1 MRSTLVRLGAIALCL
16 ALLAAACGD
25 DSVDADPVTTTVPS
39 DTVPSDTVPS
49 TTSPPTTVPT
59 TVPSTTLAADPLRI
73 NDIQVL
79 GSHNSYHLRPAP
91 DAYAAIELLSR
102 ELAESIDYSHRSLTE
117 QLDDFGV
124 RQFEIDVFADPDGG
138 LYASRAAMPLIG
150 LPAESGLAALDEPGF
165 KVLHTQDFDFETNC
179 LTLQRCLGEIAT
191 WSDANPDHLP
201 LMIMIEIK
209 EESVPDAAAA
219 TGLDISDLAV
229 DWTIPV
235 PTDPAVLDAL
245 DAELVEAMGADR
257 IIRPDDVRG
266 TRSTLE
272 EAVLADEWP
281 TLEESRGKVMFAMVN
296 GGAAHDLYREGAPSL
311 EGRVMFTTS
320 TPGDPDAAFL
330 RIDDP
335 IAGAEEIARRA
346 AEGYL
351 IRTRTDS
358 PTADA
363 RDGDTT
369 RRDAA
374 IGSGAHFL
382 STDYYVED
390 PAFGTGYVVEVPPLC
405 NPVTAPPICELD
417 LAA

>member
-1 MRSTLVRLGAIALCL
+1 MSRMVVVVLAAAL
-16 ALLAAACGD
+16 AAAACG
-25 DSVDADPVTTTVPS
+25 ADGGVVAPTTTTTAPTVTTASTTTVPE
-39 DTVPSDTVPS
+39 S
-49 TTSPPTTVPT
+49 TTTVA
-59 TVPSTTLAADPLRI
+59 SEPLRL
-73 NDIQVL
+73 NDLQVL
-79 GSHNSYHLRPAP
+79 GSHNSYHLRPGP
-91 DAYAAIELLSR
+91 EAYGAIELVSQ

-117 QLDDFGV
+117 QLEDFGV

-138 LYASRAAMPLIG
+138 LYSLRAALPVVG
-150 LPAESGLAALDEPGF
+150 LPAESGLPELDEPGF

-179 LTLQRCLGEIAT
+179 LTLQLCLGEIAA

-201 LMIMIEIK
+201 LMIMIEVK
-209 EESVPDAAAA
+209 DESVPDAAAA
-219 TGLDISDLAV
+219 GGLELPDLGIEWTTPLVTDAAV
-229 DWTIPV
+229 M
-235 PTDPAVLDAL
+235 DAL
-245 DAELVEAMGADR
+245 DAELTEAMGLDR

-266 TRSTLE
+266 ERATLE

-281 TLEESRGKVMFAMVN
+281 TIDSSRGKVMFGLVN
-296 GGAAHDLYREGAPSL
+296 TGPAAEVYRAASATL

-363 RDGDTT
+363 RTGDTT

-382 STDYYVED
+382 STDYYAED
-390 PAFGTGYVVEVPPLC
+390 PAFGTGYVVGIPPIC
-405 NPVTAPPICELD
+405 NPVSAPPECD
-417 LAA
+417 LALAS

>member
-1 MRSTLVRLGAIALCL
+1 MIRIPVRLGSLLLVL

-25 DSVDADPVTTTVPS
+25 DDGSDAEPGESTTTTTTTTSAPTTTTTVA
-39 DTVPSDTVPS
+39 
-49 TTSPPTTVPT
+49 PTT
-59 TVPSTTLAADPLRI
+59 TVAVEPLRI
-73 NDIQVL
+73 NDLQLL
-79 GSHNSYHLRPAP
+79 GSHNSYHLRPEP
-91 DAYAAIELLSR
+91 QAYGAIAALSP

-117 QLDDFGV
+117 QLEDFGV

-138 LYASRAAMPLIG
+138 LYASRAALPLVG
-150 LPAESGLAALDEPGF
+150 LPAESGLAELEEPGF

-179 LTLQRCLGEIAT
+179 LTLQLCLGEVAA

-201 LMIMIEIK
+201 VMIMIEIK
-209 EESVPDAAAA
+209 EQSVPDAAAGS
-219 TGLDISDLAV
+219 GLDISDLPV

-235 PTDPAVLDAL
+235 PTDAGVLAAL
-245 DAELVEAMGADR
+245 DAELVEAHRLDR

-266 TRSTLE
+266 ERPTLE

-281 TLEESRGKVMFAMVN
+281 SIDDSRGKVLFAMVN
-296 GGAAHDLYREGAPSL
+296 TGASRDVYRDGAPSL

-320 TPGDPDAAFL
+320 TPGDPDGAFL

-335 IAGAEEIARRA
+335 ISGAEEIARRA

-363 RDGDTT
+363 RTGDTT

-374 IGSGAHFL
+374 VGSGAHFL

-390 PAFGTGYVVEVPPLC
+390 PAFGTGYSVPLPSTC
-405 NPVTAPPICELD
+405 NPVTAPPACELD

>member
-1 MRSTLVRLGAIALCL
+1 MRSTFVRLGAIALSL

-25 DSVDADPVTTTVPS
+25 DSGDAEPET
-39 DTVPSDTVPS
+39 TVPS
-49 TTSPPTTVPT
+49 TTAAPTTVPT
-59 TVPSTTLAADPLRI
+59 TTVATTTVPTATEAPDPLRL

-91 DAYAAIELLSR
+91 EAYAAIELLSR
-102 ELAESIDYSHRSLTE
+102 ELAESIDYSHRPLTE

-150 LPAESGLAALDEPGF
+150 LPAESGLAALEEPGF

-179 LTLQRCLGEIAT
+179 LTLQLCLGEIAS

-201 LMIMIEIK
+201 IMVMIEVK

-235 PTDPAVLDAL
+235 PTDSTVLAAL
-245 DAELVEAMGADR
+245 DAELIEAMGADR

-266 TRSTLE
+266 TRTTLE

-281 TLEESRGKVMFAMVN
+281 TLDESRGKVMFAMVN
-296 GGAAHDLYREGAPSL
+296 AGTAHDLYREGAPAL

-320 TPGDPDAAFL
+320 TPGEPDAAFL

-363 RDGDTT
+363 REGDTT
-369 RRDAA
+369 RREAA

-382 STDYYVED
+382 STDYYAED

-405 NPVTAPPICELD
+405 NPITAPPGCELD

>member
-1 MRSTLVRLGAIALCL
+1 MRSTFVRTVALVGALVLVAVS
-16 ALLAAACGD
+16 CGD
-25 DSVDADPVTTTVPS
+25 DSREADSAPTTVPEI
-39 DTVPSDTVPS
+39 TMA
-49 TTSPPTTVPT
+49 PTTVPT
-59 TVPSTTLAADPLRI
+59 TTAAPAPLRI
-73 NDIQVL
+73 NDLQML
-79 GSHNSYHLRPAP
+79 GSHNSYHLRPGP
-91 DAYAAIELLSR
+91 EAYAAIEALSP

-117 QLDDFGV
+117 QLEDFGV

-138 LYASRAAMPLIG
+138 LYSYRAAMPVIG
-150 LPAESGLAALDEPGF
+150 LPPESGLAELAEPGF

-179 LTLQRCLGEIAT
+179 LTLQICLGEIAA
-191 WSDANPDHLP
+191 WSDENPDHLP
-201 LMIMIEIK
+201 LMIMIELK
-209 EESVPDAAAA
+209 EESVPDAAADA
-219 TGLDISDLAV
+219 GLDISELPI

-235 PTDPAVLDAL
+235 PTDAAVLDAL
-245 DAELVEAMGADR
+245 DAELIAAVGAER

-266 TRSTLE
+266 DRATLE
-272 EAVLADEWP
+272 EAVLAGEWP
-281 TLEESRGKVMFAMVN
+281 TIEESRGRVMFSMVN
-296 GGAAHDLYREGAPSL
+296 TGGARDVYRANSATL

-320 TPGDPDAAFL
+320 SPGDPDAAFL

-335 IAGAEEIARRA
+335 ISGAEEIARRA

-363 RDGDTT
+363 RTGDTT

-374 IGSGAHFL
+374 VGSGAHFL
-382 STDYYVED
+382 STDYYAED

-405 NPVTAPPICELD
+405 NPVTAPAGCDLS